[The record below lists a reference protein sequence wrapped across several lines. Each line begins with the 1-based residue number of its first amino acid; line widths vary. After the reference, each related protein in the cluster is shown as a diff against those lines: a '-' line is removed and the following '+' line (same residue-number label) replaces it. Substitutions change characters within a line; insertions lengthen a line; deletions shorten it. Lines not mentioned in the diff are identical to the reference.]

1 MERFPDSR
9 QLTNKVGAQSKNL
22 SANAFVRFTR
32 MQFLV
37 SILGGFAGSAGCQ
50 PAKSLA
56 RELQQ
61 RSASEGLAVVRI
73 RGNWIESLIGGGN
86 VPTRNPRGNSLAW
99 FSANGDFAA
108 WWILNSGVIN
118 YACPGSIA
126 VTRRD
131 GTLLWQ
137 LPGGFRGDGNLIR
150 TLGLSKDGRRV
161 ALYAADVSGS
171 DAPPPPGSAE
181 LSLQWVDMA
190 SMKIMRIGEPSTNQD
205 VGSIGWAPDGDS
217 FVFDR
222 AGKVF
227 VYDLVSRRTLGITE
241 GKDPTWSPDGK
252 CIAFRT
258 NEGRAAA
265 IDPITHEVR
274 VLLGNRNILSP
285 VQWSP
290 DSKYVLVTEPASTA
304 EKLSQLDPTI
314 TASSK
319 VYRLGDMSSVT
330 LGTINIDSLDDRG
343 RWWFWILDSP
353 GFFRGAVTD
362 LALRCGRN

>member
-1 MERFPDSR
+1 
-9 QLTNKVGAQSKNL
+9 
-22 SANAFVRFTR
+22 

-37 SILGGFAGSAGCQ
+37 SILGGFAGSVGCQ
-50 PAKSLA
+50 STKSLPL
-56 RELQQ
+56 ELQQ
-61 RSASEGLAVVRI
+61 RSASEGLALVRI
-73 RGNWIESLIGGGN
+73 RGSWIASLIGGGSA
-86 VPTRNPRGNSLAW
+86 PTRNPRGNSLAW
-99 FSANGDFAA
+99 FSANGDFSA

-118 YACPGSIA
+118 HTCPGSIA
-126 VTRRD
+126 VTKRD

-137 LPGGFRGDGNLIR
+137 LPGGFRGGDNLIR
-150 TLGLSKDGRRV
+150 TLGLSEDGRRV
-161 ALYAADVSGS
+161 ALYAANVSGP
-171 DAPPPPGSAE
+171 DAPPSPGLVE

-190 SMKIMRIGEPSTNQD
+190 SMEIMRVGEPSTNQD
-205 VGSIGWAPDGDS
+205 VGSIGWAPNGDS

-227 VYDLVSRRTLGITE
+227 VYDLVSRRTLAIAE

-274 VLLGNRNILSP
+274 VFLGNRNILSP

-290 DSKYVLVTEPASTA
+290 DSKYVLVTEPASIA
-304 EKLSQLDPTI
+304 EKLFHFDPTI
-314 TASSK
+314 TASTRI
-319 VYRLGDMSSVT
+319 YRLSDMLSMTVDA
-330 LGTINIDSLDDRG
+330 INIDSLDDRG

-353 GFFRGAVTD
+353 GFLRGAVTN
-362 LALRCGRN
+362 LALRCGHN